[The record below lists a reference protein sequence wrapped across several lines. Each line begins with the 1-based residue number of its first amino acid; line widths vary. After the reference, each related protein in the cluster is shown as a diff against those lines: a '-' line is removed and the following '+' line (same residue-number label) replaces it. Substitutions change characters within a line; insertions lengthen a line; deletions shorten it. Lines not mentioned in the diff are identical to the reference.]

1 MNKTFLKGFVGK
13 DPEVKTN
20 QGGDKYARFSLA
32 TTEKWKDKQGNQQS
46 KTEWHTIVAFGNVV
60 DVIAKHVRKGSELLV
75 EGKINY
81 QTVEGQDGVK
91 KFFTNIRLINME
103 FCGKASG
110 SGRPYPENA
119 GPDYGGGS
127 SDDGFDSGPSTPAPA
142 GGFDD
147 DIPFQKV

>member
-20 QGGDKYARFSLA
+20 QSGDKYARFSLA

-81 QTVEGQDGVK
+81 QTVEAQDGSK

-103 FCGKASG
+103 FCGKAG
-110 SGRPYPENA
+110 QGGNRPDPDNS

-127 SDDGFDSGPSTPAPA
+127 GDGFDEGPSSPAPA
-142 GGFDD
+142 GGNFDD
-147 DIPFQKV
+147 EIPF